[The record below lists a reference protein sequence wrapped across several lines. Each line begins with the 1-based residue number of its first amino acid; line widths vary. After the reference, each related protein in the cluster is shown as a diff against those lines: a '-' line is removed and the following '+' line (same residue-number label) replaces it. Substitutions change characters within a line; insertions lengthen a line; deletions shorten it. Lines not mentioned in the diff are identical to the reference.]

1 MGLPEYRNEPFVD
14 FSQPQIRA
22 AMEEGLRRVEGQ
34 LGREYPLWIGGR
46 EVAGRGPTFAST
58 NPSKPSQVIGTFHTP
73 DEAQIDEAVQVATEA
88 FRRWREVPPEERS
101 VIFMRAAQMMR
112 RNRYDY
118 LAWLILEV
126 GKNWVEAEA
135 EVAEAIDHFE
145 WNAREILKFSQPQ
158 PVAAFPGEFNQ
169 MIYIPLGPGVVIP
182 PWNYPYGIAMGMSLA
197 AIAAGNTVILKPAS
211 DAAAL
216 GHVYARLM
224 KEAGLPDGVLNV
236 LPGSG
241 GRVGEALATHP
252 GVRWVGF
259 TGSKEVGCHLYR
271 LAAEVRP
278 GQRWLKRVLAELGGK
293 NAAIVDT
300 DSNLEYVADQV
311 IAGAFGY
318 QGQKCSATS
327 RVVIVGDRYG
337 RFIDML
343 AERIAALS
351 IGPARENAA
360 VGPLINRGALQRVQ
374 EYVRL
379 AHREGRHV
387 VGGEVLAD
395 RDGWMMRPA
404 LFADVDPG
412 ARVAQEEIFGPVLV
426 AIRASSFE
434 QAVDIANATEYGLTG
449 SVFTLDPLK
458 IAYAK
463 KYFHAGNL
471 YINRKTTGAWI
482 GAHPFGGYNMSG
494 TDAKLG
500 GPDYLLYFLQAKTI
514 SERYA

>member
-1 MGLPEYRNEPFVD
+1 M
-14 FSQPQIRA
+14 
-22 AMEEGLRRVEGQ
+22 
-34 LGREYPLWIGGR
+34 
-46 EVAGRGPTFAST
+46 
-58 NPSKPSQVIGTFHTP
+58 
-73 DEAQIDEAVQVATEA
+73 
-88 FRRWREVPPEERS
+88 
-101 VIFMRAAQMMR
+101 
-112 RNRYDY
+112 
-118 LAWLILEV
+118 
-126 GKNWVEAEA
+126 
-135 EVAEAIDHFE
+135 
-145 WNAREILKFSQPQ
+145 
-158 PVAAFPGEFNQ
+158 
-169 MIYIPLGPGVVIP
+169 
-182 PWNYPYGIAMGMSLA
+182 
-197 AIAAGNTVILKPAS
+197 
-211 DAAAL
+211 
-216 GHVYARLM
+216 
-224 KEAGLPDGVLNV
+224 
-236 LPGSG
+236 
-241 GRVGEALATHP
+241 
-252 GVRWVGF
+252 
-259 TGSKEVGCHLYR
+259 
-271 LAAEVRP
+271 
-278 GQRWLKRVLAELGGK
+278 
-293 NAAIVDT
+293 
-300 DSNLEYVADQV
+300 ADQV

-360 VGPLINRGALQRVQ
+360 VGPLINQGALGRVQ

-395 RDGWMMRPA
+395 REGWMMRPA

-449 SVFTLDPLK
+449 SVFTLDPHK

-471 YINRKTTGAWI
+471 YINRKNTGAWI